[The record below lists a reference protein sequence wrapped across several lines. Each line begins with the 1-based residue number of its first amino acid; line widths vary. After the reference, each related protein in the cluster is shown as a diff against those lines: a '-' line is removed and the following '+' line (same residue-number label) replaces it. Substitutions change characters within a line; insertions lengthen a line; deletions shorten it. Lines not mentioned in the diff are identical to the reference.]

1 MADEDFQLGEVQA
14 PLDGKFSC
22 QICFVFVFSYQSF
35 LCLFAGTSLES
46 ACDQF
51 PFCPS
56 EPTRYRTENG
66 QCNNPAATKSAWG
79 AAGSPM
85 YGFFFSFSF
94 FNQIFRISSEI
105 ENYFL
110 IQYLISFFQGT
121 FATSKVK
128 VLFFLYIN
136 RKLYVVLTFILAMK
150 MEFGSQGK
158 KNNICQSQYAH
169 QQF

>member
-22 QICFVFVFSYQSF
+22 QICFVFFSYQSF
-35 LCLFAGTSLES
+35 LCLFAGTPLES

-56 EPTRYRTENG
+56 EPTRYRTVNG
-66 QCNNPAATKSAWG
+66 QCNNPVATKSAWG

-85 YGFFFSFSF
+85 YVFFSFSF
-94 FNQIFRISSEI
+94 FNQIVQISSEM
-105 ENYFL
+105 ESQFF

-128 VLFFLYIN
+128 VLFF
-136 RKLYVVLTFILAMK
+136 F
-150 MEFGSQGK
+150 
-158 KNNICQSQYAH
+158 YAATESYML
-169 QQF
+169 F